1 MIGNTTNG
9 ITQLKK
15 GLNKGEIVGTIIGLG
30 LFALSVYAFT
40 LSIKVNRLSLKKL
53 ENEGYK

>member
-1 MIGNTTNG
+1 MIGSTTNG

-15 GLNKGEIVGTIIGLG
+15 GLNEGEIVGAILGLG
-30 LFALSVYAFT
+30 LFAISVYAFS
-40 LSIKVNRLSLKKL
+40 LSIKVNRLTLKKL